1 MRLPKGKRATDR
13 ILAQCVAGFRSSC
26 RRRGRL
32 RSNAEDFPPIH
43 FALAPGRTCRSIDR
57 VAKYYFQTQKPDLAT
72 ISKRLVLW
80 FKQNEYDV
88 ESVEDDSM
96 WLIQAKK
103 TSTFRTLTGTN
114 IAFTLKLYPSD
125 TPDEFVCESSVGQWT
140 ANIAG
145 AATTAL
151 FTGGL
156 TLVTGA
162 LGAAWT
168 VKLERDIVDFMEST
182 LKFRKLRSEGES
194 STSIAMPPSPPPAN
208 AQKPVGVAAPNLST
222 PQERAKA
229 KVAEGLRSLA
239 DAHRSGILDAEEYAS
254 KTLSLEKKIVD
265 YTIDYV
271 VEERSAKLSDALA
284 SGVIDQSEF
293 NAKLAALR
301 NMVVTEIREASL
313 QSAKQSQIAKLRAA
327 MDAGVLTPEEC
338 EMKIAALG

>member
-1 MRLPKGKRATDR
+1 MPD
-13 ILAQCVAGFRSSC
+13 S
-26 RRRGRL
+26 
-32 RSNAEDFPPIH
+32 
-43 FALAPGRTCRSIDR
+43 RSIER
-57 VAKYYFQTQKPDLAT
+57 VAKYYFQTPTPDLAT

-80 FKQNEYDV
+80 FKQNEYAV

-114 IAFTLKLYPSD
+114 VAFTLKLYPSD

-194 STSIAMPPSPPPAN
+194 SSSLPPSPPPAN
-208 AQKPVGVAAPNLST
+208 TQKPVGIAAPNLST

-229 KVAEGLRSLA
+229 KVTEGLKSLA

-254 KTLSLEKKIVD
+254 KTSSLEMKIVD

-271 VEERSAKLSDALA
+271 VEERSAKLNDALA
-284 SGVIDQSEF
+284 SGVIDQSEL
-293 NAKLAALR
+293 NTKLAALR
-301 NMVVTEIREASL
+301 NVVVTEIREASL
-313 QSAKQSQIAKLRAA
+313 QSAKQSQIARLRAA
-327 MDAGVLTPEEC
+327 VDAGVLTPEEC
-338 EMKIAALG
+338 ETKIAALG

>member
-1 MRLPKGKRATDR
+1 M
-13 ILAQCVAGFRSSC
+13 
-26 RRRGRL
+26 
-32 RSNAEDFPPIH
+32 
-43 FALAPGRTCRSIDR
+43 
-57 VAKYYFQTQKPDLAT
+57 AKYYFQTPKPDLAT

-88 ESVEDDSM
+88 ESVEDDAI

-168 VKLERDIVDFMEST
+168 VKVERDIVDFMEST
-182 LKFRKLRSEGES
+182 LKFRKLRTEGEA
-194 STSIAMPPSPPPAN
+194 STPGTASAAPRPATSGPVGPVVPKLPSPR
-208 AQKPVGVAAPNLST
+208 
-222 PQERAKA
+222 ERAKA
-229 KVAEGLRSLA
+229 KVAEGLKSLA
-239 DAHRSGILDAEEYAS
+239 EAHRSGILDAEEYTS
-254 KTLSLEKKIVD
+254 KTSSLKKKVDD
-265 YTIDYV
+265 YTIDFV
-271 VEERSAKLSDALA
+271 VEERSAKLNEALA
-284 SGVIDQSEF
+284 SGIIDQTELD
-293 NAKLAALR
+293 AKLAALR
-301 NMVVTEIREASL
+301 NVVAKEVRDASR
-313 QSAKQSQIAKLRAA
+313 QAAKQAQIDKLKAA
-327 MDAGVLTPEEC
+327 MESGVLTPEEC
-338 EMKIAALG
+338 EKKIAELG